1 MICIVIRLDK
11 TVLFLESTGVGF
23 FKKTA
28 ILLAALALF
37 SCLLVAQDKILK
49 DDVGNLFT
57 LKSPPQRIISLAPN
71 ITEII
76 FALGL
81 GGRVVGV
88 TRYCD
93 YPAGALKK
101 EKIGGMLDPDIER
114 IIVLAPDLIIA
125 FRGNPLSALKKLQD
139 LRLPVFILDIGIDME
154 SVYPLIAK
162 IGRVTFKETEAQ
174 RLVQSLKKK
183 YDSVERALQGIT
195 QQPRVFLNIHGMGLS
210 TCGRESYFN
219 DLLARAK
226 GVNIAGGV
234 PQNWLEYNREQFL
247 KDNPDVIV
255 ILTRS
260 QRDFE
265 KAKDWLK
272 AQSGFSRIQAIRSGR
287 VYFMDENPASRF
299 GPRLFDALLE
309 LARLLHPQQFAKQN

>member
-1 MICIVIRLDK
+1 MSKTKPAPGANTARICRPL
-11 TVLFLESTGVGF
+11 VLVLVLISP
-23 FKKTA
+23 
-28 ILLAALALF
+28 AASLN
-37 SCLLVAQDKILK
+37 AQVPTIK
-49 DDVGNLFT
+49 DDVGNVFSLQR
-57 LKSPPQRIISLAPN
+57 PPQRIISLAPN
-71 ITEII
+71 ITEIL

-81 GGRVVGV
+81 GDQVAGV

-93 YPAGALKK
+93 YPAAALKK

-114 IIVLAPDLIIA
+114 IQALNPDLIIG
-125 FRGNPLSALKKLQD
+125 FRGNPLAALKKLQD
-139 LRLPVFILDIGIDME
+139 LHARVFILDIGMDLP

-162 IGRVTFKETEAQ
+162 IGRVTFKEIEAQ

-183 YDSVERALQGIT
+183 YDSVELALRGIT
-195 QQPRVFLNIHGMGLS
+195 QQPRVFLNIHGLGLS

-226 GVNIAGGV
+226 GVNIAGSV
-234 PQNWLEYNREQFL
+234 PQNWLEYNRERFL

-272 AQSGFSRIQAIRSGR
+272 AQSGFSRIQAISSGR

-309 LARLLHPQQFAKQN
+309 LARLLHPQRFAKQN

>member
-1 MICIVIRLDK
+1 MSPNRLDK
-11 TVLFLESTGVGF
+11 IVFFLESTRVSLH
-23 FKKTA
+23 KKAA
-28 ILLAALALF
+28 IFLAAPALF
-37 SCLLVAQDKILK
+37 SCLLNAQGKVLK
-49 DDVGNLFT
+49 DDMGNIFILR
-57 LKSPPQRIISLAPN
+57 SPPQRIISLAPN
-71 ITEII
+71 ITEIL

-93 YPAGALKK
+93 YPAEALKR

-114 IIVLAPDLIIA
+114 ISVLAPDLIIA

-139 LRLPVFILDIGIDME
+139 LRLPVFILDIGMDLP

-162 IGRVTFKETEAQ
+162 IGRVTFKEIEAH

-195 QQPRVFLNIHGMGLS
+195 QQPRVFLNIHGLGLS

-265 KAKDWLK
+265 KAKVWLK
-272 AQSGFSRIQAIRSGR
+272 AQSGFSRIQAIGSGR
-287 VYFMDENPASRF
+287 VYFLDENPASRF

>member
-1 MICIVIRLDK
+1 MSKTKPAAGANTARICRPL
-11 TVLFLESTGVGF
+11 VLVLILISPASPLNAQVST
-23 FKKTA
+23 
-28 ILLAALALF
+28 I
-37 SCLLVAQDKILK
+37 K
-49 DDVGNLFT
+49 DDVGNVFSLQR
-57 LKSPPQRIISLAPN
+57 PPQRIISLAPN
-71 ITEII
+71 ITEIL

-81 GGRVVGV
+81 GDQVAGV

-93 YPAGALKK
+93 YPVDALKK

-114 IIVLAPDLIIA
+114 IQALNPDLIIG
-125 FRGNPLSALKKLQD
+125 FRGNPLGALKKLRD
-139 LRLPVFILDIGIDME
+139 LHARVFILDIGMDLP
-154 SVYPLIAK
+154 SVYPLLAK
-162 IGRVTFKETEAQ
+162 IGRITFKETEAH
-174 RLVQSLKKK
+174 RLAQSLKKK

-195 QQPRVFLNIHGMGLS
+195 QPPRVFLNIHGMGLS

-265 KAKDWLK
+265 KAKVWLK

>member
-1 MICIVIRLDK
+1 M
-11 TVLFLESTGVGF
+11 ST
-23 FKKTA
+23 
-28 ILLAALALF
+28 I
-37 SCLLVAQDKILK
+37 K
-49 DDVGNLFT
+49 DDVGNVFSLQR
-57 LKSPPQRIISLAPN
+57 PPQHIISLAPN
-71 ITEII
+71 ITEIL

-81 GGRVVGV
+81 GDQVAGV

-93 YPAGALKK
+93 YPAAALKK
-101 EKIGGMLDPDIER
+101 AKIGGMLDPDIER
-114 IIVLAPDLIIA
+114 IQALNPDLIIG
-125 FRGNPLSALKKLQD
+125 FRGNPLGALKKLQD
-139 LRLPVFILDIGIDME
+139 LHSRVFILNIGMDLS
-154 SVYPLIAK
+154 SVYSLIAK
-162 IGRVTFKETEAQ
+162 IGRVTFKEIEAQ
-174 RLVQSLKKK
+174 RLVLSLKKK
-183 YDSVERALQGIT
+183 YDSVERALQGII
-195 QQPRVFLNIHGMGLS
+195 QQPRVFLNIHGLGLS

-226 GVNIAGGV
+226 GINIAGGV

-260 QRDFE
+260 QPDFE

-272 AQSGFSRIQAIRSGR
+272 SQSGFSRIQAIRSGR

-309 LARLLHPQQFAKQN
+309 LARLLHPQQFAKQK

>member
-1 MICIVIRLDK
+1 MSKTKPAAGANTARICGPL
-11 TVLFLESTGVGF
+11 VLV
-23 FKKTA
+23 
-28 ILLAALALF
+28 
-37 SCLLVAQDKILK
+37 LVLISPATPLNAQVATIK
-49 DDVGNLFT
+49 DDVGNVFSLH
-57 LKSPPQRIISLAPN
+57 KPPQRIISLAPN
-71 ITEII
+71 ITEIL

-81 GGRVVGV
+81 GDRVAGV

-114 IIVLAPDLIIA
+114 IQALDPDLIIG
-125 FRGNPLSALKKLQD
+125 FRGNPLGALKKLQD
-139 LRLPVFILDIGIDME
+139 LHARVFTLDIGMDLP

-162 IGRVTFKETEAQ
+162 IGRVTFKEIEAH

-183 YDSVERALQGIT
+183 YDSVERALEGIS

-219 DLLARAK
+219 DLLAKAK

-255 ILTRS
+255 ILTKS

-272 AQSGFSRIQAIRSGR
+272 AQSGFSRIQAIGSGR

-309 LARLLHPQQFAKQN
+309 LARLLHPQQFAKQK

>member
-1 MICIVIRLDK
+1 MSKTKPAAGANTARICGPL
-11 TVLFLESTGVGF
+11 VLV
-23 FKKTA
+23 
-28 ILLAALALF
+28 
-37 SCLLVAQDKILK
+37 LVLISPATPLNAQVATIK
-49 DDVGNLFT
+49 DDVGNVFSLH
-57 LKSPPQRIISLAPN
+57 KPPQRIISLAPN
-71 ITEII
+71 ITEIL

-81 GGRVVGV
+81 GDRVAGV

-114 IIVLAPDLIIA
+114 IQALDPDLIIG
-125 FRGNPLSALKKLQD
+125 FRGNPLGALKKLQD
-139 LRLPVFILDIGIDME
+139 LHARVFTLDIGMDLP

-162 IGRVTFKETEAQ
+162 IGRVTFKEIEAH

-183 YDSVERALQGIT
+183 YDSVERALEGIS

-255 ILTRS
+255 ILTKS

-272 AQSGFSRIQAIRSGR
+272 AQSGFSRIQAIGSGR

-309 LARLLHPQQFAKQN
+309 LARLLHPQQFAKQK

>member
-1 MICIVIRLDK
+1 MSK
-11 TVLFLESTGVGF
+11 TKPPAGANRARVCRPLVLVLVLISPSASLNAQVST
-23 FKKTA
+23 
-28 ILLAALALF
+28 I
-37 SCLLVAQDKILK
+37 K
-49 DDVGNLFT
+49 DDVGNVFSLER
-57 LKSPPQRIISLAPN
+57 PPQRIISLAPN
-71 ITEII
+71 ITEIL

-81 GGRVVGV
+81 GDQLAGV

-101 EKIGGMLDPDIER
+101 AKIGGMLDPDIER
-114 IIVLAPDLIIA
+114 IQALNPDLIIG
-125 FRGNPLSALKKLQD
+125 FRGNPLGALKKLRD
-139 LRLPVFILDIGIDME
+139 LHSRVFILDIGTDLP
-154 SVYPLIAK
+154 SVYSLIAK

-174 RLVQSLKKK
+174 SLVQSLQKK

-195 QQPRVFLNIHGMGLS
+195 QQPHVFLNIHGMGLS

-226 GVNIAGGV
+226 GVNIAGSV
-234 PQNWLEYNREQFL
+234 PQNWLEYKREQFL

-260 QRDFE
+260 QPDFE

-272 AQSGFSRIQAIRSGR
+272 AQSGFSRIQAIKSGR

-309 LARLLHPQQFAKQN
+309 LARLLHPQQFAKRN